1 MYVCMYICVYT
12 HIYIYRVNPSC
23 ARRHLP
29 KIGEIHLGRIP
40 LCIVVVSPCRCEP
53 LRAGYCLYWGGGG
66 RVHPNRHIYK
76 GRERERCM
84 YAYVLRRGK
93 HIITDISI
101 GGEREGGREKDVYVC
116 VYTYLLIYI
125 YVCVCLYMC
134 V

>member
-1 MYVCMYICVYT
+1 
-12 HIYIYRVNPSC
+12 
-23 ARRHLP
+23 
-29 KIGEIHLGRIP
+29 
-40 LCIVVVSPCRCEP
+40 
-53 LRAGYCLYWGGGG
+53 
-66 RVHPNRHIYK
+66 
-76 GRERERCM
+76 M